1 MGDYR
6 NNCVGVCQAD
16 GTRAADFR
24 YVSWEIREGGPFR
37 GLPCLFDEDETAE
50 TLVIFLE
57 DAASSL
63 KLELYYV
70 VFADR
75 DVIAR
80 SARIT
85 NGGKEAVR
93 LEKMMSACLANC
105 RTAPGKRFP
114 FPRAARHGAKA
125 GAFR

>member
-1 MGDYR
+1 M
-6 NNCVGVCQAD
+6 
-16 GTRAADFR
+16 
-24 YVSWEIREGGPFR
+24 
-37 GLPCLFDEDETAE
+37 
-50 TLVIFLE
+50 IFLE

-93 LEKMMSACLANC
+93 LEKMMSACLELPNGSWEAIHFH
-105 RTAPGKRFP
+105 G
-114 FPRAARHGAKA
+114 RHAWSEGWS
-125 GAFR
+125 AFR